1 MNELNATSHSTAQA
15 QVLVVDD
22 IEANR
27 KILLYELEEQGH
39 AVAMARNGIEALEKM
54 QSQSFDLVLLD
65 IMMPEMD
72 GYAVLEHLKSD
83 KVLQHVPVVVI
94 SALGDM
100 GSVVRCIEM
109 GAEDYVMKPFDATLL
124 KARVSACLDKKHSHD
139 REIHLFEQLQENF
152 SRLEELENWRDDL
165 THMIIHDLRTPLTS
179 VMTGMQTLEVVG
191 DINDEQK
198 EVLDMAVSGGE
209 TLLNMINDLL
219 DIEKINSGSLQ
230 LDYSTFDI
238 AEFIASS
245 VSQVASLLK
254 EKNLT
259 LIQHVAPGF
268 PEISADENKLRRTVV
283 NLLGNAIKFTPRG
296 GTVTLNVKHDIAA
309 SVFRFSVI
317 DTGEGIPKQWLARI
331 FDKFGQVQSRKE
343 GRMTGTG
350 LGLTFCKAAV
360 EAHGGEIGV
369 ESELGKGSTFYF
381 TIPLEPPSAAIT

>member
-27 KILLYELEEQGH
+27 KVLFYRLEEQGH
-39 AVAMARNGIEALEKM
+39 AVVMARNGIEALEKM

-72 GYAVLEHLKSD
+72 GYAVLERLKSD

-94 SALGDM
+94 SALDEM
-100 GSVVRCIEM
+100 DSVVRCIEM
-109 GAEDYVMKPFDATLL
+109 GAEDYLSKPFNPALL

-179 VMTGMQTLEVVG
+179 VMMGMQTLEVVG

-238 AEFIASS
+238 ADLVASS
-245 VSQVASLLK
+245 VDQVNSLLK
-254 EKNLT
+254 DKNLKLVQQVMEDSFLMT
-259 LIQHVAPGF
+259 G
-268 PEISADENKLRRTVV
+268 DESKLRRTVV
-283 NLLGNAIKFTPRG
+283 NLLGNAIKFTPKG
-296 GTVTLNVKHDIAA
+296 GTVTIEVRRDQKAHELHVSI
-309 SVFRFSVI
+309 S
-317 DTGEGIPKQWLARI
+317 DTGEGIPAQWLTRI
-331 FDKFGQVQSRKE
+331 FDKFGQVQSRKG
-343 GRMTGTG
+343 GRMASTG

-381 TIPLEPPSAAIT
+381 TIPLEPPTAGIT